1 MPRITFGTVVKLLL
15 ASLVV
20 GMVMAYFE
28 ASPLDVLY
36 WARDNVRQAF
46 GDVLGWG
53 QWSITYVLL
62 GAAVVVPV
70 WLVIYL
76 FRAFGRRR

>member
-28 ASPLDVLY
+28 ASPVDVFY
-36 WARDNVRQAF
+36 WARDNLRDALGDLF
-46 GDVLGWG
+46 GWA
-53 QWSITYVLL
+53 QWSVTYVLL

-70 WLVIYL
+70 WLVFYL
-76 FRAFGRRR
+76 IKAFGRRQ